1 MNHSRLRL
9 PVAHVAVLLSM
20 VLWGGNCGCWAQV
33 APSLQKPPSS
43 SEQATKK
50 KALAPAK
57 RLELVLQNSPEPDVL
72 LPVLMHTIDRGLQG
86 SARAGSSD
94 LDRVFD
100 RVIQR
105 HPEIDRRLLG
115 NLVRDYR
122 ALPASVRAR
131 GLPPALANLDPA
143 RPIDASTIQTV
154 GRIVLEPRRTLPFR
168 MQLPPSKLVSAGE
181 YVTAN
186 IGVAN
191 LPPGID
197 MTRPHIVRISPG
209 TTTGYEAGQKLTLIG
224 WGFSTN
230 KADNTIR
237 IFKTLT
243 GGSQGEWTTLLPSV
257 CTASVI
263 EFRLPSEMEPG
274 QYAVQVSV
282 KTAGGIQETNKVDF
296 AIRTP
301 PPPAPVLDSIA
312 PSQYPGRKAILTG
325 RNFLKTPNPIPGV
338 YFLPM
343 DEQPLASYVTFEG
356 EKAGFTIGRVLS
368 DTQMEITIPATL
380 LPGNYQVVAAIG
392 GGISNRLVYPVR
404 AFRYQVNFLKLKC
417 VDESNPEW
425 AGSDEVVTTWVVARD
440 TEVWAKN
447 TGEYGGFDDG
457 DEQIY
462 KVGDRTVFVPGGGP
476 GEVKSVLAI
485 STSLYEW
492 DTGDA
497 EAASK
502 VIGFIGDLA
511 KELLNAMGKVEWAKI
526 VAALTP
532 VIQKVISWLGGD
544 PDSLGTRHLAWSAL
558 ELLQATDNAQR
569 RFTGTLQFHNS
580 GDTGSYDVIYEV
592 IRVVD

>member
-1 MNHSRLRL
+1 MKCLFRFPLMG
-9 PVAHVAVLLSM
+9 VAVLLS
-20 VLWGGNCGCWAQV
+20 VAFFVFRDSCWAQV
-33 APSLQKPPSS
+33 APPLQKPSS
-43 SEQATKK
+43 PAAQATKK
-50 KALAPAK
+50 RGLAPAV
-57 RLELVLQNSPEPDVL
+57 RLERALQKSQEPDVL
-72 LPVLMHTIDRGLQG
+72 LPVLMHTMERGLQG
-86 SARAGSSD
+86 SRRNGSSQ
-94 LDRVFD
+94 LDRIFD
-100 RVIQR
+100 EVIRR
-105 HPEIDRRLLG
+105 HPEVDRRLLQ
-115 NLVRDYR
+115 NLVADYR
-122 ALPASVRAR
+122 ALPASVRTR

-154 GRIVLEPRRTLPFR
+154 GRLVLETRRTMPFR
-168 MQLPPSKLVSAGE
+168 LQMPPSKMVSAGE
-181 YVTAN
+181 YITVN

-191 LPPGID
+191 LPSGID
-197 MTRPHIVRISPG
+197 MTKPHIVRISPA

-237 IFKTLT
+237 IFKTLA
-243 GGSQGEWTTLLPSV
+243 GGSQGEWTTLQPSV
-257 CTASVI
+257 CSASAM
-263 EFRLPSEMEPG
+263 EFNLPSPMEPG

-282 KTAGGIQETNKVDF
+282 KTSRGTEDTNKVNF

-301 PPPAPVLDSIA
+301 PPPAPVLDSIS
-312 PSQYPGRKAILTG
+312 PSQYPGRKAIITG
-325 RNFLKTPNPIPGV
+325 RNFLKTLSPIPGV

-356 EKAGFTIGRVLS
+356 EKAGFTLGKVLS
-368 DTQMEITIPATL
+368 DTQMEITIPNSL
-380 LPGNYQVVAAIG
+380 LPGNYQVVVAIG
-392 GGISNRLVYPVR
+392 EGVSNRLVYPVR
-404 AFRYQVNFLKLKC
+404 AFRYQVNFLKVRC

-425 AGSDEVVTTWVVARD
+425 AGSDEIVTTWVVARD

-457 DEQIY
+457 DEQSY
-462 KVGDRTVFVPGGGP
+462 KVGDRTVFLPGGGP

-492 DTGDA
+492 DAGDA

-511 KELLNAMGKVEWAKI
+511 KEVLNAMGKVDLAKI
-526 VAALTP
+526 VGALTP
-532 VIQKVISWLGGD
+532 LVQKVISWLGGD
-544 PDSLGTRHLAWSAL
+544 PDPLGTRNLAWSAL

-569 RFTGTLQFHNS
+569 RLTGTLQFHNS
-580 GDTGSYDVIYEV
+580 GDTGSYDVTYEV